1 MPSKLYY
8 GWVIVAAAVLMN
20 LVASPTNAVV
30 FSFFIGPM
38 SEDLGWSRSTL
49 SWVLTF
55 RLFAAGAT
63 APFLGAMV
71 DRYGARWLGA
81 AAGIISGG
89 TLIGFAFTHHVWY
102 LYLLATLSGMGGF
115 GGPGGALL
123 TMVPVA
129 KWFRAKRG
137 RALAIA
143 TVGMPGGTVLGI
155 PLAQWLIG
163 AIGWRDAWIVFG
175 VMVMAV
181 VVPLCVLFVRRAPE
195 DLGLPVDGVP
205 GGATVSAAAS
215 ARSARLATTVDWT
228 SGQAIRTPAFWMILG
243 GLAVSGLALNGTL
256 VHRVAFWG
264 DEGMS
269 PALVALG
276 IAMDPFTVI
285 FSALAFGAIAERV
298 KMSHLGL
305 VGGGGWALSMLP
317 MIFATSHAGSILGH
331 SIAWG
336 LAAGAYITVSN
347 LIWPNYFGTK
357 HLGKIRGISF
367 PVAIGASGLGAPLF
381 GYLLDAGLG
390 SRVIWTVSAALFA
403 LAGLLLFLA
412 RPPVMRAKPPPA
424 IVQSVPAPPRS
435 VVG

>member
-1 MPSKLYY
+1 
-8 GWVIVAAAVLMN
+8 
-20 LVASPTNAVV
+20 
-30 FSFFIGPM
+30 
-38 SEDLGWSRSTL
+38 
-49 SWVLTF
+49 
-55 RLFAAGAT
+55 
-63 APFLGAMV
+63 
-71 DRYGARWLGA
+71 
-81 AAGIISGG
+81 
-89 TLIGFAFTHHVWY
+89 
-102 LYLLATLSGMGGF
+102 
-115 GGPGGALL
+115 
-123 TMVPVA
+123 
-129 KWFRAKRG
+129 
-137 RALAIA
+137 
-143 TVGMPGGTVLGI
+143 
-155 PLAQWLIG
+155 
-163 AIGWRDAWIVFG
+163 
-175 VMVMAV
+175 MVMAV